1 MKEVII
7 MKKSNNAKTRKIAA
21 ALAALSIASAMALP
35 ISSVTASAAESSEI
49 VYELP
54 EIDTNPAVIQKTDEA
69 VYDDRDTRNAS
80 GGEIVRIKEKRDARG
95 VYDAPDRDEKI
106 LFYAFLNCAFHNDSA
121 KK

>member
-7 MKKSNNAKTRKIAA
+7 MKKSNKTRKIAA

-54 EIDTNPAVIQKTDEA
+54 ETEKKSHVRYDVKPKKEADLKQFGFKTAD
-69 VYDDRDTRNAS
+69 
-80 GGEIVRIKEKRDARG
+80 
-95 VYDAPDRDEKI
+95 
-106 LFYAFLNCAFHNDSA
+106 
-121 KK
+121 